1 MNAIWQFLIWLDMTV
16 NDKLFRGR
24 FETISGRLYR
34 RQATHDCP
42 GCRWICRLLDK
53 VDRDHCRK
61 SYFSDRIRNPDLP
74 WV

>member
-1 MNAIWQFLIWLDMTV
+1 MNAIWKWLIWLDMTV
-16 NDKLFRGR
+16 NDLWFGGR

-34 RQATHDCP
+34 RQVTHDCP
-42 GCRWICRLLDK
+42 GCRWLCKLLDK

-61 SYFSDRIRNPDLP
+61 AYFSDRIRNPDLP